1 MGLLTMPVA
10 TRNITAPSPSDRSQ
24 KRLGAGLTPQAI
36 TSVMLS
42 ADQGRMDRWAD
53 LLDEIRQGDPH
64 LHGDLSKRELSVSG
78 ATYEVRLPEGASKRS
93 GDRAL
98 RLCQD
103 ALASVDVVPG
113 SLGLSMRGAWQSLLT
128 STYHGRSAVEVVY
141 ARDGRYMLPRNLY
154 AIHPRRLAWSNESR
168 DWRLYLYDATV
179 ALTPFAQFPGVPLDD
194 AAAFPRGKLLVQT
207 TRSFGTYPTREG
219 LGRALVWYS
228 AFKRWSV
235 RDWLAFAEWSG
246 RGMRVGKYA
255 TGRDPKNPA
264 RANSEDVAALQEALE
279 AMSSTVTT
287 VIPDVTDLAVIE
299 AKDNSVHAELIK
311 LCNGEMSKCILGGT
325 LTSDPGDKGAR
336 SLGEVHL
343 RAMYQLLA
351 SDAQGLSDTI
361 RRDLFAPLV
370 RLNLG
375 DNAPVPTIMF
385 AVEPPEDAKS
395 RAERLSMYM
404 DRGLTVPANW
414 VRDQEGVPDPVDGE
428 PVVGKVQPAIATP
441 ADA

>member
-1 MGLLTMPVA
+1 
-10 TRNITAPSPSDRSQ
+10 
-24 KRLGAGLTPQAI
+24 
-36 TSVMLS
+36 
-42 ADQGRMDRWAD
+42 
-53 LLDEIRQGDPH
+53 
-64 LHGDLSKRELSVSG
+64 
-78 ATYEVRLPEGASKRS
+78 
-93 GDRAL
+93 
-98 RLCQD
+98 
-103 ALASVDVVPG
+103 
-113 SLGLSMRGAWQSLLT
+113 MRGAWQSLLT

-141 ARDGRYMLPRNLY
+141 ARDGRYMLPRHLY
-154 AIHPRRLAWSNESR
+154 AIHPRRLAWSNEAR

-179 ALTPFAQFPGVPLDD
+179 ALTPFSQFPGVPLDD

-264 RANSEDVAALQEALE
+264 RANAEDVDALQEALE

-287 VIPDVTDLAVIE
+287 VIPDVTDLTVIE

-311 LCNGEMSKCILGGT
+311 LCNGEMSKCVLGGT

-351 SDAQGLSDTI
+351 SDAQGLADTI

-375 DNAPVPTIMF
+375 DSAPVPTIMF

-404 DRGLTVPANW
+404 DRGLTVPASW

-428 PVVGKVQPAIATP
+428 PVVGKVQPALATP
-441 ADA
+441 ADT